1 MGHVR
6 KIEND
11 AIILDEGRVPTSAGT
26 VHVHCAARGLARRP
40 LRPIFEPGQVTIQ
53 PFLWSSACFRFAM
66 LGVVEATIERD
77 EEKNRLCRPLAYW
90 DKNPDYLS
98 AFLAT
103 LVNGRARASHPAVAS
118 WAKTTRLNPLSGIA
132 LCRDDPTV
140 KVAHELISRF
150 GAAAAE
156 NLAKLL
162 LLAADVNPYKT

>member
-1 MGHVR
+1 M
-6 KIEND
+6 
-11 AIILDEGRVPTSAGT
+11 PTSAGT

-53 PFLWSSACFRFAM
+53 PFLWSFACFPFAM

-77 EEKNRLCRPLAYW
+77 EEKNRLCRPLAHW
-90 DKNPDYLS
+90 DKNSDYLS

-103 LVNGRARASHPAVAS
+103 LVHSRTRASHTAVAS

-140 KVAHELISRF
+140 KVASELISRF

-156 NLAKLL
+156 NLDKLL
-162 LLAADVNPYKT
+162 GSRIADPPALI